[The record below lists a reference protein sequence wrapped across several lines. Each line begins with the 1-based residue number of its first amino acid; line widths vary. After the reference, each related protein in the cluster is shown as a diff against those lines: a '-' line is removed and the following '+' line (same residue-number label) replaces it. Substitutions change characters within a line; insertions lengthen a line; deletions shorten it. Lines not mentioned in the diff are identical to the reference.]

1 MVARILAVE
10 DDPIQARTLAA
21 LLRGTYEVATVATGE
36 ECLAAAPAGRFDL
49 VLLDVVL
56 PGLSGYAVCREMK
69 ARPETAELPVIF
81 LSANTG
87 LEDRLQGFEAG
98 GFDYLGKP
106 VVKDEL
112 VRKIDL
118 LLDHLVERR
127 TLKEAA
133 DMAASAAMT
142 AMTSAAEQGL
152 VLDFMRRS
160 FACVDGRGLAMG
172 IVAAARR
179 FGLAAMAQVRT
190 GDGAISWSDQGP
202 CTPLETSV
210 LASVAVGGRIVDLGN
225 RTAINFDRTS
235 VILKNMPVEEA
246 ERYGRLKDHMAM
258 LLEGANAR
266 ARALELDSR
275 QGGNADPGTE
285 AMQRVA
291 AALREVARRNQ
302 ESDDAYGRV
311 FDRMANDLAVTL
323 PLLELN
329 LAQEKMLGEILNQA
343 AAGYAALAERQA
355 ETARMVAAAD
365 AELRRWA
372 DGVSEKLAAGQRPD
386 TKG

>member
-1 MVARILAVE
+1 MVARILTVE
-10 DDPIQARTLAA
+10 DDPIQAKTLAL
-21 LLRGTYEVATVATGE
+21 LLRGTYDISLTASGE
-36 ECLAAAPAGRFDL
+36 ECLETTRKEAFDL

-56 PGLSGYAVCREMK
+56 PGRSGYEVCRDLK
-69 ARPETAELPVIF
+69 SRPETADLPVIF

-118 LLDHLVERR
+118 LLAHVAETK

-160 FACVDGRGLAMG
+160 FACVDARSLAMG

-179 FGLAAMAQVRT
+179 FGLNAMAQVRSPA
-190 GDGAISWSDQGP
+190 GAVSWGDQGP
-202 CTPLETSV
+202 CTPLEASV
-210 LASVAVGGRIVDLGN
+210 LASVALGGRIVDLGN
-225 RTAINFDRTS
+225 RTAINFERAS
-235 VILKNMPVEEA
+235 VILKNMPVEET

-266 ARALELDSR
+266 AQALELDVR
-275 QGGNADPGTE
+275 PTGEAHGTVD
-285 AMQRVA
+285 AVKAVA
-291 AALREVARRNQ
+291 ATLGEVARRHR
-302 ESDDAYGRV
+302 ELHGAYERL
-311 FDRMANDLAVTL
+311 FDRMAHDLEVTM

-329 LAQEKMLGEILNQA
+329 RAQEKMLGEMLNQA
-343 AAGYAALAERQA
+343 AAGCAALAEREA
-355 ETARMVAAAD
+355 EIARMLAAAD
-365 AELRRWA
+365 GELHRLA
-372 DGVSEKLAAGQRPD
+372 DGPAGR
-386 TKG
+386 